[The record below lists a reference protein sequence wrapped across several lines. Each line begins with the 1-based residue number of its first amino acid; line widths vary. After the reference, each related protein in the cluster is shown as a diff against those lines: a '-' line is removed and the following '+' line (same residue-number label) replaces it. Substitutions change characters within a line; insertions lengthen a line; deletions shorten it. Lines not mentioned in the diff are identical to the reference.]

1 MPLTRIDIRKGKSRD
16 YKKALCDSIYRA
28 MRETFNVPE
37 DDKFMIVSEHDAD
50 DFVFGATYLDIQ
62 RSPDLVIIQVTISN
76 TRPIDQKKVLYARM
90 AELLAEN
97 PGVRKEDVFISLVEG
112 IKENWSFG
120 NGIAQYA

>member
-1 MPLTRIDIRKGKSRD
+1 MPLTRIDIRKGKSKD

-37 DDKFMIVSEHDAD
+37 DDKFMIVGEHDAD

-76 TRPIDQKKVLYARM
+76 TRTIDQKKALYARM

-97 PGVRKEDVFISLVEG
+97 PGVRKEDVLISLVEG

>member
-1 MPLTRIDIRKGKSRD
+1 MPLTRIDIRKGKSKD

-37 DDKFMIVSEHDAD
+37 DDKFMIVGEHEAD

-76 TRPIDQKKVLYARM
+76 TRTIDQKKALYARM

-97 PGVRKEDVFISLVEG
+97 PGVRKEDVLISLVEG

>member
-1 MPLTRIDIRKGKSRD
+1 MPLTRIDIRKGKSKD

-37 DDKFMIVSEHDAD
+37 DDKFMIVGEHDAD

-62 RSPDLVIIQVTISN
+62 RSPDLVIIQLTISN
-76 TRPIDQKKVLYARM
+76 TRPIDQKKALYARM

-97 PGVRKEDVFISLVEG
+97 PGVRKEDVLISLVEG

>member
-1 MPLTRIDIRKGKSRD
+1 MPLTRIDIRKGKSKG

-37 DDKFMIVSEHDAD
+37 DDKFMIVGEHDAD

-62 RSPDLVIIQVTISN
+62 RSADLVIIQVTISN
-76 TRPIDQKKVLYARM
+76 TRTIDQKKALYARM
-90 AELLAEN
+90 VELLAEN
-97 PGVRKEDVFISLVEG
+97 PGVRAEDVLISLVEG